1 MNNFQLLCAPI
12 TLSVRPL
19 KFGLMSCTAFF
30 TFFILGQTI
39 LRLVEVVERDLPDA
53 GEENLRA
60 VADLRYPTG
69 QITAFFTRL

>member
-1 MNNFQLLCAPI
+1 
-12 TLSVRPL
+12 
-19 KFGLMSCTAFF
+19 MSCTAFF
-30 TFFILGQTI
+30 TFFILGLTI